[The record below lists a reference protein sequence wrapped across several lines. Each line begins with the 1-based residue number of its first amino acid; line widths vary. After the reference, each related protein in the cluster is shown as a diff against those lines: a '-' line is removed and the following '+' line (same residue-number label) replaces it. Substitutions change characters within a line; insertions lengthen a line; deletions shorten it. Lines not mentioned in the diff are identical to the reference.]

1 MIHNAIL
8 RKIGILCLI
17 LCLTGFAFSIFDQND
32 YDIVIKGAKIVDG
45 TGNPWFYGDVGIK
58 GDTIAAIGDLSKK
71 KAGKTINAKGMIV
84 APGFIDMHNHADY
97 TLGAT
102 SSNVNLNYLTQG
114 VTTVVTGN
122 CGDCVSLKVAD
133 TKAKWEKKGI
143 GTNVVYLVG
152 LGSVR
157 RAVMGVEPRE
167 ATDEE
172 IGKMKEVLRQSMK
185 EGAWGVSTGLE
196 YIPGLYSTT
205 EEVIELTK
213 VVAEFNGVY
222 TSHMRNE
229 NEGIVGAIKETIR
242 IGEETGVPVNIG
254 HLKVTGKNNWGL
266 MKDVVREVEEARA
279 RGVNITADQYP
290 YVQSAPFGPILTFLE
305 IPQDMKPL
313 ADLSGQLNGIYLG
326 LGGEVGEK
334 FISQYLDELRK
345 ALSDDSKRGQIKKMT
360 VEGLPHAPSPVALW
374 GWHDNTVIVSD
385 KYPQLVGKN
394 FIDIFDQL
402 QKDPFDVVVE
412 FILNEPDMLF
422 AGGSM
427 SERDLQH
434 ALKQNWVMVSSDGGA
449 APLRTENEEPRRGHP
464 RIFGSFPKVFRKYV
478 REEKLLTL
486 ENSVRKMS
494 SLPASFLKM
503 RDRGLLLKGYKADIV
518 IFDPATLK
526 DNATYQD
533 SRQYSTGMEYVIVNG
548 KISIDNNNFNDVLAG
563 KLLQPTDGQ

>member
-1 MIHNAIL
+1 MGKVGL
-8 RKIGILCLI
+8 LCLV
-17 LCLTGFAFSIFDQND
+17 LYFAGFAFSLFNPEP
-32 YDIVIKGAKIVDG
+32 YDILIKGAKIMDG
-45 TGNPWFYGDVGIK
+45 TGNPWFYGDIAIK
-58 GDTIAAIGDLSKK
+58 GETIAAIGNLSQETAK
-71 KAGKTINAKGMIV
+71 KTIDAQGLVV
-84 APGFIDMHNHADY
+84 APGFIDMHNHSDY
-97 TLGAT
+97 SLGQA
-102 SSNVNLNYLTQG
+102 SSNANLNYLTQG

-122 CGDCVSLKVAD
+122 CGGCVSLKVAD
-133 TKAKWEKKGI
+133 TKTRWEKQGI
-143 GTNVVYLVG
+143 GTNAVYLVG

-157 RAVMGVEPRE
+157 QAVMGVEPRQ

-172 IGKMKEVLRQSMK
+172 IAQMKEVLRQAMK

-213 VVAEFNGVY
+213 VVAEFGGMY

-229 NEGIVGAIKETIR
+229 NEGIVEAIKETIR

-266 MKDVVREVEEARA
+266 MKAAVQAVNDARA

-290 YVQSAPFGPILTFLE
+290 YVQSAPFGPIFTFLE

-313 ADLSGQLNGIYLG
+313 SDIRGKLSRIYLG
-326 LGGEVGEK
+326 EEAGEEL
-334 FISQYLDELRK
+334 IAQYVDELKK
-345 ALSDDSKRGQIKKMT
+345 ALLDDTQRNQIKKMT

-385 KYPQLVGKN
+385 KYPQFVGKN
-394 FIDIFDQL
+394 FIDIFSQL
-402 QKDPFDVVVE
+402 QKDPFDVVTD

-434 ALKQNWVMVSSDGGA
+434 ALKQNWLMVSSDGSA
-449 APLRTENEEPRRGHP
+449 APLREENEKPRRGHP

-478 REEKLLTL
+478 REEKLLTM
-486 ENSVRKMS
+486 EDAVRKMT
-494 SLPASFLKM
+494 SLPASVLQMK
-503 RDRGLLLKGYKADIV
+503 DRGLLLEGYKADV
-518 IFDPATLK
+518 AIFDPNTLR

-533 SRQYSTGMEYVIVNG
+533 SRQYSTGMKYVIVNG
-548 KISIDNNNFNDVLAG
+548 QICIDSGEFTEVLAG
-563 KLLQPTDGQ
+563 KLLLPNANK

>member
-1 MIHNAIL
+1 MKRDAKL
-8 RKIGILCLI
+8 RTVGIVFLLSS
-17 LCLTGFAFSIFDQND
+17 LTVFAFAVSNPNQ
-32 YDIVIKGAKIVDG
+32 YDILIKGARVYDG
-45 TGNPWFYGDVGIK
+45 TGNPWFYGDIGIK
-58 GDTIAAIGDLSKK
+58 GDKIEAIGDLSKDT
-71 KAGKTINAKGMIV
+71 ASRTIDARGLV
-84 APGFIDMHNHADY
+84 ASPGFIDMHNHADY
-97 TLGAT
+97 TLGQN
-102 SSNVNLNYLTQG
+102 SSHANLNYLTQG

-122 CGDCVSLKVAD
+122 CGGCVSLRVAD

-152 LGSVR
+152 LGSIR
-157 RAVMGVEPRE
+157 RAVMGVEPRK
-167 ATDEE
+167 ATDAE
-172 IGKMKEVLRQSMK
+172 IEKMKKVLRQSMK

-213 VVAEFNGVY
+213 VVAEFNGIY

-266 MKDVVREVEEARA
+266 MKDAVRTVNDARA

-290 YVQSAPFGPILTFLE
+290 YVQSAPFGPIFTFLE

-313 ADLSGQLNGIYLG
+313 SDIRGKLSRIS
-326 LGGEVGEK
+326 LGGEAGEK
-334 FISQYLDELRK
+334 LTSQYVDELEK
-345 ALSDDSKRGQIKKMT
+345 ALSDDSKRNQIKKMT

-385 KYPQLVGKN
+385 KYPQFVGKN

-427 SERDLQH
+427 SEKDLQH
-434 ALKQNWVMVSSDGGA
+434 ALKQNWVMVSSDGSA
-449 APLRTENEEPRRGHP
+449 APLREENEKPRRGHP

-486 ENSVRKMS
+486 EDAIRKMS
-494 SLPASFLKM
+494 SLPASVLQM
-503 RDRGLLLKGYKADIV
+503 RDRGLLLKGYKADVIV
-518 IFDPATLK
+518 FDPKALR

-533 SRQYSTGMEYVIVNG
+533 SRQYSTGIKYVIVNG
-548 KISIDNNNFNDVLAG
+548 KVSIDNGNFTDILAG
-563 KLLQPTDGQ
+563 KLLLLNEQR

>member
-1 MIHNAIL
+1 VTYRDIFKKA
-8 RKIGILCLI
+8 GILCLI
-17 LCLTGFAFSIFDQND
+17 LCLSGFAFSVFKPDQFD
-32 YDIVIKGAKIVDG
+32 ILIRGAKIVDG
-45 TGNPWFYGDVGIK
+45 TGNPWFYGDIGIK
-58 GDTIAAIGDLSKK
+58 GDTIESIGDLSEGTASKI
-71 KAGKTINAKGMIV
+71 INAKGLVV

-97 TLGAT
+97 TLGQS
-102 SSNVNLNYLTQG
+102 SSNINLNYLTQG

-122 CGDCVSLKVAD
+122 CGGCVSLKVAD
-133 TKAKWEKKGI
+133 TKANWEETGI

-172 IGKMKEVLRQSMK
+172 IEKMKEVLRQSMK

-213 VVAEFNGVY
+213 VVAEFNGMY

-229 NEGIVGAIKETIR
+229 NEGIVEAIEETIR

-266 MKDVVREVEEARA
+266 MKDAVRAVEEART
-279 RGVNITADQYP
+279 RGVHITADQYP
-290 YVQSAPFGPILTFLE
+290 YVQSAPFGPIISFLE
-305 IPQDMKPL
+305 IPQDMKVL
-313 ADLSGQLNGIYLG
+313 TKLKGQLSRIYF
-326 LGGEVGEK
+326 GGEVEDK
-334 FISQYLDELRK
+334 LMSQYVDELKK
-345 ALSDDSKRGQIKKMT
+345 ALADETKREQIKKMT

-374 GWHDNTVIVSD
+374 GWHDNTVIVSE
-385 KYPQLVGKN
+385 KYPQFVGKN

-434 ALKQNWVMVSSDGGA
+434 ALNQNWVMVSSDGGA
-449 APLRTENEEPRRGHP
+449 APLREENEEPARGHP

-486 ENSVRKMS
+486 ENAVRKMS
-494 SLPASFLKM
+494 SLPASFLQM
-503 RDRGLLLKGYKADIV
+503 RDRGLLLEGYKADVV
-518 IFDPATLK
+518 IFDPDTLK

-533 SRQYSTGMEYVIVNG
+533 SRQYSTGMHWVIVNG
-548 KISIDNNNFNDVLAG
+548 KISIDNGSFTDTLG
-563 KLLQPTDGQ
+563 GQLLLLNE

>member
-1 MIHNAIL
+1 MKHKDIL
-8 RKIGILCLI
+8 RKAISIGFVLCLV
-17 LCLTGFAFSIFDQND
+17 GFALSFFSSNHFD
-32 YDIVIKGAKIVDG
+32 ILIKRARIIDG
-45 TGNPWFYGDVGIK
+45 TGNPWYYGDIGIK
-58 GDTIAAIGDLSKK
+58 GDKIEAIGDLSGDT
-71 KAGKTINAKGMIV
+71 AAKTIDAKGTVV
-84 APGFIDMHNHADY
+84 APGFIDMHNHSDY
-97 TLGAT
+97 TIGQ
-102 SSNVNLNYLTQG
+102 SSSTANLNYLTQG

-122 CGDCVSLKVAD
+122 CGGCVSLKVAD
-133 TKAKWEKKGI
+133 TKTRWENKGI
-143 GTNVVYLVG
+143 GTNVVYLIG

-172 IGKMKEVLRQSMK
+172 IAKMKEVLRQSMK

-213 VVAEFNGVY
+213 VVAEFNGMY

-229 NEGIVGAIKETIR
+229 NEGIVKAIEETIR

-266 MKDVVREVEEARA
+266 MKEAVRTVEEARA

-290 YVQSAPFGPILTFLE
+290 YIQSAPFGPIYTFLE
-305 IPQDMKPL
+305 IPEDMKPL
-313 ADLSGQLNGIYLG
+313 SDLRGQLSRIS
-326 LGGEVGEK
+326 LGGRTEEK
-334 FISQYLDELRK
+334 VVSQYLGELKK
-345 ALSDDSKRGQIKKMT
+345 ALSDDSKRKRIKKMT

-412 FILNEPDMLF
+412 FILNDPDMLF

-427 SERDLQH
+427 SEGDLQH
-434 ALKQNWVMVSSDGGA
+434 ALKQNWVMVSSDGSA
-449 APLRTENEEPRRGHP
+449 APLRTENEEPSRGHP

-478 REEKLLTL
+478 REERLLTL
-486 ENSVRKMS
+486 ENVVRKMS
-494 SLPASFLKM
+494 SLPASVLQM
-503 RDRGLLLKGYKADIV
+503 RDRGLLLEGYKADV
-518 IFDPATLK
+518 VVFDPDTLK

-533 SRQYSTGMEYVIVNG
+533 SRQYSTGMHWVIVNG
-548 KISIDNNNFNDVLAG
+548 KISIDNGKFTDVLAG
-563 KLLQPTDGQ
+563 KLLLPNASE

>member
-1 MIHNAIL
+1 MIHGTIL
-8 RKIGILCLI
+8 RKLGIICLI
-17 LCLTGFAFSIFDQND
+17 LCLTGFAFSVFNPVQ
-32 YDIVIKGAKIVDG
+32 YDILIKGAKIIDG
-45 TGNPWFYGDVGIK
+45 TGNPWFYGDIGIK
-58 GDTIAAIGDLSKK
+58 GDMIAAIGDLSKET
-71 KAGKTINAKGMIV
+71 AAKTINAKGLVV

-122 CGDCVSLKVAD
+122 CGGCVSLKVAN
-133 TKAKWEKKGI
+133 TKAKWEKQGI
-143 GTNVVYLVG
+143 GTNAVYLVG

-167 ATDEE
+167 ATDDEVE
-172 IGKMKEVLRQSMK
+172 KMKETLRQSMR

-222 TSHMRNE
+222 ASHMRNE
-229 NEGIVGAIKETIR
+229 NEGIVEAIKETIR
-242 IGEETGVPVNIG
+242 IGEETGVPVNIS

-266 MKDVVREVEEARA
+266 MKDAVQEVNEARA

-290 YVQSAPFGPILTFLE
+290 YVQSAPFGPIYTFLE
-305 IPQDMKPL
+305 IPPDMKPL
-313 ADLSGQLNGIYLG
+313 ADLRGQLNRIYLG
-326 LGGEVGEK
+326 GDVGEK
-334 FISQYLDELRK
+334 LVAQYLDELKK
-345 ALSDDSKRGQIKKMT
+345 ALSDKSKREQIKKMT
-360 VEGLPHAPSPVALW
+360 TEGLPHAPSPVALW

-402 QKDPFDVVVE
+402 QKDPFDVVVD
-412 FILNEPDMLF
+412 FILNEPGMLF

-427 SERDLQH
+427 SERDLQY
-434 ALKQNWVMVSSDGGA
+434 ALKQDWVMVSSDGGA
-449 APLRTENEEPRRGHP
+449 APLRTGNEEPRRGHP

-486 ENSVRKMS
+486 ENAVRKMS
-494 SLPASFLKM
+494 SFPASVLQM

-518 IFDPATLK
+518 IFDSENLS

-533 SRQYSTGMEYVIVNG
+533 SCQYSTGMKYVIVNG
-548 KISIDNNNFNDVLAG
+548 KISIDNGNFNDVLAG
-563 KLLQPTDGQ
+563 KLLLLSEGK